1 MFLGPAVEMLQCERY
16 TQTFSERVPKVVI
29 SVNAMMT
36 ILWCQCQEIVSVREE
51 LKKEA
56 LREGL
61 VAGVGSGREQNEHI
75 FKSLRHGKTLQK
87 CNQIAI
93 RNTM

>member
-16 TQTFSERVPKVVI
+16 TQIFSERVPKVVI

-61 VAGVGSGREQNEHI
+61 VAGVGSGREQNERVLHRKGRWVFPKI
-75 FKSLRHGKTLQK
+75 GVPPNHPFK
-87 CNQIAI
+87 
-93 RNTM
+93 